1 MTMENGMEQS
11 HQFKKHGAGELLSIV
26 VPAYNEVEVLPV
38 FHQRL
43 TAVLAQL
50 PLAAEVVYVNDGS
63 SDGTLKIMESLR
75 AADPRV
81 VPAFEGFIANRVTH
95 VGSLVQL
102 NGHRRVG
109 RRGV

>member
-1 MTMENGMEQS
+1 MTMEKS
-11 HQFKKHGAGELLSIV
+11 LQFKKRGAEELLSIV

-43 TAVLAQL
+43 TAVLAKL
-50 PLAAEVVYVNDGS
+50 PLAAEIVYVNDGS

-81 VPAFEGFIANRVTH
+81 AILDLSRN
-95 VGSLVQL
+95 SL
-102 NGHRRVG
+102 R
-109 RRGV
+109 